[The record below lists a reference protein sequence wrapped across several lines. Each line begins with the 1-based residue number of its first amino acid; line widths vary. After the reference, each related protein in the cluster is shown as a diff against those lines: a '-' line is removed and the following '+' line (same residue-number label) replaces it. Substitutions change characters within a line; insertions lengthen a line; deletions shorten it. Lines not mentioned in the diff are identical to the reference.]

1 MRPTTLVSAAI
12 LVAALSPLLSGQ
24 ASPQGQGGATATPT
38 LPAVITPPAPVVP
51 DGFTPIFNG
60 RDLTGWH
67 ISKTNHHGIDPDFH
81 VEHGVIVGTQ
91 RPFGR
96 GGILLTDRK
105 YKNFEVYIEVKPD
118 YGNDSGLFLRSSEA
132 GEAYQVMLDYLP
144 GGGIGGVYGE
154 RLTGVGQRAGG
165 AAARGNQG
173 AAARGRAAGPATP
186 PVVGGIP
193 LGSTAPIGEAAWMK
207 TWKRED
213 WNRVRA
219 RITDDVPH
227 ITVWINDV
235 QITDFTDTANHAAG
249 GATDGMIA
257 IQVHGGAR
265 WVQGGFWKWRN
276 IGVRELP

>member
-1 MRPTTLVSAAI
+1 MLRRAPRRCIISASVQQRGLHATDDAGFRRDISLRRSVHFYPVTPVRKVRAVRRP
-12 LVAALSPLLSGQ
+12 
-24 ASPQGQGGATATPT
+24 TPT
-38 LPAVITPPAPVVP
+38 LRPSSRRPRRSFPTASL
-51 DGFTPIFNG
+51 PIFNG

-67 ISKTNHHGIDPDFH
+67 VSKTNHHGIDPDFH

-165 AAARGNQG
+165 AAARGNQVRLPG
-173 AAARGRAAGPATP
+173 DVR
-186 PVVGGIP
+186 
-193 LGSTAPIGEAAWMK
+193 
-207 TWKRED
+207 
-213 WNRVRA
+213 RA
-219 RITDDVPH
+219 RDAPGRRRHSAREPD
-227 ITVWINDV
+227 
-235 QITDFTDTANHAAG
+235 AN
-249 GATDGMIA
+249 
-257 IQVHGGAR
+257 R
-265 WVQGGFWKWRN
+265 
-276 IGVRELP
+276 